1 MLKFNDLSVS
11 KELKSKDMHGITG
24 GTLAQERL
32 SALLDFS
39 TRVDSR
45 VADVDQAFGFGLS
58 QANAGAVTNNQA
70 ISGGN
75 GVVYAPVSQHQT
87 QSNYM
92 DLYDI
97 GNSWVS

>member
-11 KELKSKDMHGITG
+11 KQLESQEMRGITG
-24 GTLAQERL
+24 GTSTEERL

-39 TRVDSR
+39 SRVDNR
-45 VADVDQAFGFGLS
+45 VADVNQVFGFGLS

-97 GNSWVS
+97 GNTWVS